1 MRCLRYDT
9 LIRAENGMEA
19 MTGFW
24 QAAGFA
30 VEVLLPS
37 VLMMLLG
44 WFLGSTRQIDKSF
57 CAQASKLVFN
67 YGLPLLLFTNLY
79 GNDIQ
84 YRQQAVLLTA
94 GIVST
99 LILFIGA
106 ELYAMRFVP
115 DIRDKGVFVQGVFRS
130 NMGIMG
136 LAFVQNAY
144 GNAGLAAGAVYL
156 GVVTIFFNILA
167 VITLSRSAT
176 ATLGQKLKTVGK
188 KILTN
193 PLIIAIVVAL
203 ALQRLNV
210 DVPEVL
216 LATAGH
222 IGHISLPLALICAG
236 ATFNVRGI
244 RFSDLA
250 LHASIGRLLVAPV
263 AAVLTGLAFGL
274 NGIPLGV
281 IFLMTATPVAAASYV
296 MARAMGGNEVMAAN
310 IIGITTLGALV
321 PAAAG
326 VVLLRSLGWMY
337 PPLKPKAAAYP
348 IKNTAALGFAD
359 IRKNSRIGV
368 FRQAFRC
375 RFRFPPYAPANAQT
389 TYRLLRLLPR
399 CLVFSGWKTAV
410 PKPLGVP

>member
-1 MRCLRYDT
+1 
-9 LIRAENGMEA
+9 

-24 QAAGFA
+24 QAVVFA

-44 WFLGSTRQIDKSF
+44 WFLGRTRQIDQQFS
-57 CAQASKLVFN
+57 AQASKLVFN

-84 YRQQAVLLTA
+84 YQQQAVLLTA

-99 LILFIGA
+99 LILFLGA

-176 ATLGQKLKTVGK
+176 ATMGQKLKTVGK

-193 PLIIAIVVAL
+193 PLIVAIVL
-203 ALQRLNV
+203 ALTLQQLKV
-210 DVPEVL
+210 EVPEVL

-250 LHASIGRLLVAPV
+250 LHASIGRLAVAPV
-263 AAVLTGLAFGL
+263 VAILTGLSFGL
-274 NGIPLGV
+274 TGIPLGV

-310 IIGITTLGALV
+310 IIGITTLGALL

-326 VVLLRSLGWMY
+326 IVLLRSLGWM
-337 PPLKPKAAAYP
+337 
-348 IKNTAALGFAD
+348 
-359 IRKNSRIGV
+359 
-368 FRQAFRC
+368 
-375 RFRFPPYAPANAQT
+375 
-389 TYRLLRLLPR
+389 
-399 CLVFSGWKTAV
+399 
-410 PKPLGVP
+410 